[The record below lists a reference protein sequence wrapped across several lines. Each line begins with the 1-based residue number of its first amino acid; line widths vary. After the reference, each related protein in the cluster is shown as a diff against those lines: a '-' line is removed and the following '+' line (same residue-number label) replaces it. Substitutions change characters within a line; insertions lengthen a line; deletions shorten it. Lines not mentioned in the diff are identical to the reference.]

1 MDENQIL
8 EQIKLLDSSEVSVRA
23 NAAAALGPLRDGRA
37 VEPLIR
43 LLDDKSIWVRC
54 SAADALGII
63 GDSRAVAPLVNA
75 LRLPLTAH
83 RSEHDADFSR
93 WLQERGY
100 GDLANV
106 AFNLRD
112 SAEKALTMISAPGV
126 EQLIMYL
133 DDEDS
138 YVRSVVVRVLG
149 KIGGARTAETLITIL
164 GDEEVEVR
172 RNVAES
178 LGKVGNVAA
187 VDPLLTAL
195 DDEDDRVRR
204 AAIKSLGW
212 IMDERAVEPLI
223 DVLKEAKGR
232 MCAVAAEALG
242 RLGDTRAVEALA
254 AIPGRVD
261 DLESEWFD
269 ERLKQIEAAQ
279 IEDAAIVETI
289 IARMWET
296 ENPYKRAR
304 EAAHEA
310 LRKLGYG
317 PDAMPG

>member
-1 MDENQIL
+1 MDEQQVL
-8 EQIKLLDSSEVSVRA
+8 EQIKLLDDSEVSVRA
-23 NAAAALGPLRDGRA
+23 NAAAALGPIRDGSA

-63 GDSRAVAPLVNA
+63 GDSRAVAPLVDA
-75 LRLPLTAH
+75 LRLPLTAY

-93 WLQERGY
+93 WLQGRGY

-126 EQLIMYL
+126 EKLIEYL
-133 DDEDS
+133 DDEDP
-138 YVRSVVVRVLG
+138 YVRSVVVKVLG
-149 KIGGARTAETLITIL
+149 KIGGARTVEALITAL
-164 GDEEVEVR
+164 SDEEMEVR
-172 RNVAES
+172 RSVAEA

-187 VDPLLTAL
+187 VEPLLDAV

-204 AAIKSLGW
+204 AAVKSLGW
-212 IMDERAVEPLI
+212 IMDERVVEPLI
-223 DVLKEAKGR
+223 DVLNKARGR

-254 AIPGRVD
+254 AIPDRVEE
-261 DLESEWFD
+261 LEAEWFG
-269 ERLKQIEAAQ
+269 ERLKQIESAQ
-279 IEDAAIVETI
+279 IEDAAIVETM
-289 IARMWET
+289 IARMRET
-296 ENPYKRAR
+296 ENPYKQAR
-304 EAAHEA
+304 ESAHEA
-310 LRKLGYG
+310 LRKLGYD
-317 PDAMPG
+317 PDTMPG